1 VSSSGPVAVGDIMT
15 ETTGE
20 NVGSR
25 RVHRARTDSAVP
37 RKPGRAGRNLPAA
50 IAVGLLL
57 IGLVVASLLVYQPAF
72 VLLVTVVAVLGV
84 WELDH
89 ALRVARFAIPL
100 PPLLLAVGLVPLAYL
115 GGPSA
120 LAVGFTAATAVV
132 LLWRAVGPPE
142 NALRDVAGGVFIV
155 AYVPVLGAIP
165 ALMVAEPDGAF
176 RVITFLLV
184 TVASDTGGY
193 VVGVLR
199 GRTPM
204 APSLSPKKSWE
215 GFAGSVGLSAVVGLL
230 AFVLLLDAAWWAGLL
245 VGAVA
250 ACFATVGDLA
260 ESSIKRDIGIK
271 DMGSLLPGHGG
282 IMDRLDSLLVTAPV
296 CWALMRLFV

>member
-1 VSSSGPVAVGDIMT
+1 MA

-20 NVGSR
+20 STGSR
-25 RVHRARTDSAVP
+25 RAYRARRGSSPAP
-37 RKPGRAGRNLPAA
+37 GGPGRAGRNLPAA
-50 IAVGLLL
+50 VVVGLVL
-57 IGLVVASLLVYQPAF
+57 IGLVVASLLIYRPLF
-72 VLLVTVVAVLGV
+72 VLLVLAVAVVGV

-89 ALRVARFAIPL
+89 ALRVARYSIPL
-100 PPLLLAVGLVPLAYL
+100 PPLLAATGLVPLAYY

-120 LAVGFTAATAVV
+120 LAVGFGAAVALV
-132 LLWRAVGPPE
+132 LLWRSVGPPE
-142 NALRDVAGGVFIV
+142 NSLRDVAGGTFIV
-155 AYVPVLGAIP
+155 AYVPLLAAVP
-165 ALMVAEPDGAF
+165 ALMVAEPDGAL
-176 RVITFLLV
+176 RVLTYVLV

-215 GFAGSVGLSAVVGLL
+215 GFAGSVGLSSVVGLL
-230 AFVLLLDAAWWAGLL
+230 AFVLLLDGPWWGGLL
-245 VGAVA
+245 LGAVA

-271 DMGSLLPGHGG
+271 DMGTLLPGHGG

-296 CWALMRLFV
+296 CWALMRLLV